1 MNNSAY
7 VYSIENKVNGK
18 CYIGSTTNPRVRWS
32 KHKGDLNRKKH
43 HSFILQRAWNK
54 YGEQNFQFKIL
65 LECDKKDK
73 IEYEN
78 RCMVLQSYN
87 ILMTARE
94 SLIFTP
100 KIREKLRS
108 ARIGYKTPKVAID
121 KMAKSKWKPVYCK
134 EMQTSFLNQK
144 YAAEYLN
151 VVPAAV
157 SQAIKNKG
165 KVANVTLIRVN
176 P

>member
-1 MNNSAY
+1 MNYAY

-43 HSFILQRAWNK
+43 HSFVLQRAWDK
-54 YGEQNFQFKIL
+54 YGEDNFSFKVL
-65 LECDKKDK
+65 LQCDKKDK

-87 ILMTARE
+87 VLKTARE
-94 SLIFTP
+94 TLVFTP
-100 KIREKLRS
+100 EIRAKMRNVKLGIKYSRAS
-108 ARIGYKTPKVAID
+108 VDKTAR
-121 KMAKSKWKPVYCK
+121 SKWKPVYCK
-134 EMQTSFLNQK
+134 ELEVSFLSQK
-144 YAAEYLN
+144 HAAEHLN
-151 VVPAAV
+151 ALTTSV
-157 SQAIKNKG
+157 SNAIKNKG
-165 KVANVTLIRVN
+165 KVANVTLVRVK

>member
-1 MNNSAY
+1 MNYAY

-43 HSFILQRAWNK
+43 HSFVLQRAWDK
-54 YGEQNFQFKIL
+54 HGEKNFTFKVL
-65 LECDKKDK
+65 LQCDKKDK

-78 RCMVLQSYN
+78 RCMALQSYN
-87 ILMTARE
+87 VLKTARKDF
-94 SLIFTP
+94 IYTP
-100 KIREKLRS
+100 EIRAKLS
-108 ARIGYKTPKVAID
+108 AARIGYKTMQSAID

-134 EMQTSFLNQK
+134 ELEVSFLNQK
-144 YAAEYLN
+144 YASEYLN

-165 KVANVTLIRVN
+165 KVAKVTLIRVN